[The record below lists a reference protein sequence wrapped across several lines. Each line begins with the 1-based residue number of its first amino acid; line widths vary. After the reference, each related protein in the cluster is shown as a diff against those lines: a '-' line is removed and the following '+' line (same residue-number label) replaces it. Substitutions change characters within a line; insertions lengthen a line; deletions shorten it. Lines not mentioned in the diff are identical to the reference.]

1 MKRTLLA
8 AGAALTAIAALGAYA
23 HAEERRERREVRIE
37 RVTER
42 MGRIDANSD
51 GFVNRAEA
59 QAEAARMFD
68 ELDGDKNGKLD
79 AADHANRRV
88 IVHRMEGGRGKGG
101 HHDRDVEVIVREG
114 EGEGGQHTVIER
126 REVRVREGAPKDGG
140 PAAAPEAPRP
150 PHPPHP
156 PMGFM
161 MLMSSDEADRN
172 GDGALSKDEFVAQ
185 QLRFFD
191 ASDANGDG
199 KIKFDPPKMPEPPEP
214 PTPPT
219 PPQPP
224 RR

>member
-23 HAEERRERREVRIE
+23 HAEERRERREIRIE
-37 RVTER
+37 QHAER
-42 MGRIDANSD
+42 MGRIDANTD
-51 GFVNRAEA
+51 GFVTRAEA

-68 ELDGDKNGKLD
+68 ELDTDKNGKLE

-88 IVHRMEGGRGKGG
+88 IVHRMDGGRGKGR
-101 HHDRDVEVIVREG
+101 HHDRDVEVIVRD
-114 EGEGGQHTVIER
+114 GEGGDRTVIER
-126 REVRVREGAPKDGG
+126 REVRVREGAAKDG
-140 PAAAPEAPRP
+140 APVAP
-150 PHPPHP
+150 PHPPAPPRPPHP